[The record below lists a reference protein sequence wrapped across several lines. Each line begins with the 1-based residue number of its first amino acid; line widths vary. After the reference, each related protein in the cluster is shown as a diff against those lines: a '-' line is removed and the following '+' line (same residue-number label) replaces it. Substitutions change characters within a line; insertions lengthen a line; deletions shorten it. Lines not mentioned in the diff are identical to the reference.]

1 MTIITDKLLLLQND
15 FSNVI
20 FFSARISP
28 RNTPAEIL
36 HTRYCPIISLL
47 LAHKL
52 MSLYMQIYG
61 LAFLQALWICFLGV
75 FVPSLLQ

>member
-36 HTRYCPIISLL
+36 HIRYCPRTPNLTNS
-47 LAHKL
+47 
-52 MSLYMQIYG
+52 
-61 LAFLQALWICFLGV
+61 FTV
-75 FVPSLLQ
+75 R

>member
-28 RNTPAEIL
+28 RNTPAEIC
-36 HTRYCPIISLL
+36 T
-47 LAHKL
+47 LAIAHPRTPNL
-52 MSLYMQIYG
+52 TNS
-61 LAFLQALWICFLGV
+61 FTV
-75 FVPSLLQ
+75 R

>member
-1 MTIITDKLLLLQND
+1 MTIIMDKLLLLQND

-36 HTRYCPIISLL
+36 HTRYCPS
-47 LAHKL
+47 
-52 MSLYMQIYG
+52 SN
-61 LAFLQALWICFLGV
+61 
-75 FVPSLLQ
+75 S

>member
-1 MTIITDKLLLLQND
+1 MQYRPEKRIYIYKKSDMTIITDKLLLLQND

-36 HTRYCPIISLL
+36 HTRYCPS
-47 LAHKL
+47 
-52 MSLYMQIYG
+52 SN
-61 LAFLQALWICFLGV
+61 
-75 FVPSLLQ
+75 S

>member
-28 RNTPAEIL
+28 RNTPVEIL
-36 HTRYCPIISLL
+36 HTRYCLS
-47 LAHKL
+47 
-52 MSLYMQIYG
+52 SN
-61 LAFLQALWICFLGV
+61 
-75 FVPSLLQ
+75 S